1 MHYAHADIRALRAG
15 RIVPCAIARDR
26 MIVRGMQIHVRD
38 SRDDDIA
45 AIVAIYGHAV
55 VHGNASFELDPPD
68 TAEMARRRH
77 AILQSGYPYLV
88 AERDCLVIGYA
99 YAGPYRARP
108 AYRFAVENSIYVA
121 PEAHGTGTGR
131 VLLPAL
137 IARCSA
143 AGFRLMVAVIGDSA
157 NQASI
162 RLHAA
167 NGFSHAGLLP
177 NIGWK
182 HGRWLDSVL
191 MTLPLGPGA
200 STTPD

>member
-1 MHYAHADIRALRAG
+1 MRYAHADIRVPFAG
-15 RIVPCAIARDR
+15 AILPCVIPGDRWIVLD
-26 MIVRGMQIHVRD
+26 MQIHIRD

-45 AIVAIYGHAV
+45 AVTAIYGHAV

-68 TAEMARRRH
+68 TAEMARRRR
-77 AILQSGYPYLV
+77 AIVETGYPFLV
-88 AERDCLVIGYA
+88 AERDGGVIGYA

-121 PEAHGTGTGR
+121 PEVQGIGTGH

-137 IARCSA
+137 IARCTA

-200 STTPD
+200 STAPD